1 MSLYGAAATI
11 CIRLSSLLRHLQYAY
26 VTVCAMVKVYDTWI
40 QVSAPAPL
48 HPIFLDL
55 ITSFYSCGYYFHIN
69 GMNLYVPIFRIYLHG
84 LGVWL
89 HCIYHVGKSTE

>member
-40 QVSAPAPL
+40 QVSDTSPFN
-48 HPIFLDL
+48 PIFLGM
-55 ITSFYSCGYYFHIN
+55 IISYYFCGHYFHKD
-69 GMNLYVPIFRIYLHG
+69 GMNMYVAIVGSDLYWII
-84 LGVWL
+84 VWINL
-89 HCIYHVGKSTE
+89 SII